1 MDMIL
6 LDSNILIYCYQ
17 ERYGSLRD
25 YIFDAENI
33 PGISAITILE
43 VLGYVNISQDEEV
56 YYNTAL
62 TLSSLF
68 SIDSKVIELATQLKQ
83 QKKMSIGDSIIAAT
97 ALINNRTLF
106 TRNTKD
112 FKYINGLKLE
122 NPIK

>member
-1 MDMIL
+1 MNMIL

-43 VLGYVNISQDEEV
+43 VLGYVNISQDEEL

>member
-1 MDMIL
+1 MDKIL

-25 YIFDAENI
+25 YIFNADNI

-43 VLGYVNISQDEEV
+43 VLGYFNISKAEML

-62 TLSSLF
+62 TLSNLF

-112 FKYINGLKLE
+112 FKLIKGLKVV
-122 NPIK
+122 NPII

>member
-1 MDMIL
+1 MNMIL

-43 VLGYVNISQDEEV
+43 VLGYVNISQDEEL

-112 FKYINGLKLE
+112 FKHINGLKVE
-122 NPIK
+122 NPLK

>member
-68 SIDSKVIELATQLKQ
+68 SIDSKQ
-83 QKKMSIGDSIIAAT
+83 SIRET
-97 ALINNRTLF
+97 
-106 TRNTKD
+106 
-112 FKYINGLKLE
+112 Y
-122 NPIK
+122 

>member
-1 MDMIL
+1 MIL

>member
-1 MDMIL
+1 MIL

-43 VLGYVNISQDEEV
+43 VLGYVNISQDEEL

-112 FKYINGLKLE
+112 FKHINGLKVE
-122 NPIK
+122 NPLK

>member
-25 YIFDAENI
+25 FIFDEENI
-33 PGISAITILE
+33 PGVSVITILE
-43 VLGYVNISQDEEV
+43 VLGYVNIFKDELL

-68 SIDSKVIELATQLKQ
+68 SIDSKVVDLATQLKQ

-97 ALINNRTLF
+97 ALINDRTLF

-112 FKYINGLKLE
+112 FKHIDGLKVK